1 MSNSKFTRDEKTN
14 LLMAWDIFALR
25 EDLKKNDYQMIC
37 GILRG
42 DGYQA
47 YDIMTEKDFDN
58 EFYEKYDEQIKYST
72 KILQLAHVLN
82 GEPINLLK
90 V

>member
-42 DGYQA
+42 EGYQQ
-47 YDIMTEKDFDN
+47 YDNMTEEDFDN

>member
-1 MSNSKFTRDEKTN
+1 MSKSKFTRNEKTN

-25 EDLKKNDYQMIC
+25 EDLKANDYQMIC

-42 DGYQA
+42 EGYQQ
-47 YDIMTEKDFDN
+47 YDNMTEEDFN
-58 EFYEKYDEQIKYST
+58 EEFYEKYESQIIHST

>member
-1 MSNSKFTRDEKTN
+1 MSKSKFTRNEKTS

-25 EDLKKNDYQMIC
+25 EDLKANDYQMIC
-37 GILRG
+37 GVLRG

-47 YDIMTEKDFDN
+47 YDLMTEKDFDN
-58 EFYEKYDEQIKYST
+58 EFYEKYDEQIVYST
-72 KILQLAHVLN
+72 KILQLADVLN
-82 GEPINLLK
+82 GEPINLFK

>member
-1 MSNSKFTRDEKTN
+1 MSKSKFTRNEKTS
-14 LLMAWDIFALR
+14 LLMAWDIIALR
-25 EDLKKNDYQMIC
+25 EDLKANDYQMIC

-47 YDIMTEKDFDN
+47 YDLMTEKDLDN
-58 EFYEKYDEQIKYST
+58 EFHEKYDEQIVHST

>member
-1 MSNSKFTRDEKTN
+1 
-14 LLMAWDIFALR
+14 
-25 EDLKKNDYQMIC
+25 MIC
-37 GILRG
+37 GILKG
-42 DGYQA
+42 EGYQQ
-47 YDIMTEKDFDN
+47 YDNMTEEDFN
-58 EFYEKYDEQIKYST
+58 KEFYEKYDEQIVYST

>member
-1 MSNSKFTRDEKTN
+1 MSKSKFTRNEKTS
-14 LLMAWDIFALR
+14 LLMAWDIVALR

-37 GILRG
+37 GILKG
-42 DGYQA
+42 EGYQQ
-47 YDIMTEKDFDN
+47 YDNMTEEDFN
-58 EFYEKYDEQIKYST
+58 EEFYEKYESQIIYST

-82 GEPINLLK
+82 GEPINLFK